1 MNDKRSDFPCPGII
15 RSGNRATSQNEQTRS
30 IADHLERRA
39 DKHSSSKAREI
50 NERNNE
56 YLATKRRNI
65 RKSIRKPK

>member
-30 IADHLERRA
+30 IADHLERKAGKRDSA
-39 DKHSSSKAREI
+39 KARAI
-50 NERNNE
+50 DERNNE

-65 RKSIRKPK
+65 SKSIRKPK